1 MTDKP
6 LQFRG
11 RVWTA
16 GDNIDTD
23 MILPGRFLYNP
34 DKNAIRGHLF
44 EGLDPTF
51 NARIRE
57 GDLFVGGRNFGCGS
71 ARPAP
76 LAMQMCGIQCVVAKS
91 FSRTFLRSAIDTGV
105 PILECDL
112 TGKVRDGVEI
122 VVDVESATV
131 TLTTGEVLQGVPFP
145 PFILAIFRAGGII
158 PYTRAELAQRAA

>member
-1 MTDKP
+1 MEKT

-34 DKNAIRGHLF
+34 DKNAIKGHLF
-44 EGLDPTF
+44 EGLDPTL
-51 NARIRE
+51 NERIRP

-76 LAMQMCGIQCVVAKS
+76 LAMQLCGIRCVLAKS

-112 TGKVRDGVEI
+112 TGKVRDGDEI
-122 VVDVESATV
+122 GVDVAQATV
-131 TLTTGEVLQGVPFP
+131 TLASGEVLRGTPFP
-145 PFILAIFRAGGII
+145 PFILEIFRVGGII
-158 PYTRAELAQRAA
+158 PYTRAELAQKVG